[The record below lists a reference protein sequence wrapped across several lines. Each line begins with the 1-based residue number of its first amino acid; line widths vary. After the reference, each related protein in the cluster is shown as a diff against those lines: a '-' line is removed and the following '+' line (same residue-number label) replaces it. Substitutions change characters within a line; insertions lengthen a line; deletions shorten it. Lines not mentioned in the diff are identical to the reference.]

1 MENGSNIVTKI
12 DITSGNVFDGAHFKE
27 LEEQNQKRYYK
38 KYQITMN
45 PKSTNKKT
53 KYWAKNF

>member
-1 MENGSNIVTKI
+1 MENENNIVIKI

-53 KYWAKNF
+53 KY